1 MFGGG
6 VPLLSVPYIRSLYV
20 EPLRQEGLF
29 LYRSAALCLWGFL
42 VKTLARFT
50 TEKTIKALG
59 DASDKILLKLPAKA
73 AEKLVALQVEAASY
87 AGIHHPER
95 AQKVF

>member
-1 MFGGG
+1 M
-6 VPLLSVPYIRSLYV
+6 
-20 EPLRQEGLF
+20 
-29 LYRSAALCLWGFL
+29 
-42 VKTLARFT
+42 VKALARFT

-73 AEKLVALQVEAASY
+73 AEKLVALEVEAASY
-87 AGIHHPER
+87 AGIRYPER